1 MKKTIS
7 KIVASGLMIATVA
20 MSSLATASAATTPA
34 ATTPAS
40 TILDPDRKVEF
51 SMNCDKPDYTFEVYK
66 IASLDT
72 NASSP
77 YQTKYTPIVSA
88 VAGKEMSE
96 VFKNITNG
104 IDTGSSQKLLA
115 ALDKATLKAVND
127 DELVNPVTTFA
138 TSETVTSKTT
148 PQLDQGVYYIKAVNY
163 PAGVQWVRNS
173 VVALPYFKNTA
184 TDVTNGTSSW
194 TYTIDDIEL
203 ATKVYDK
210 DIETHKSITGTK
222 SVHGLTSNHTA
233 DYADVSLGDTVNFEI
248 KSTVTGGASRVIKD
262 NENED
267 YVTEDMKLNS
277 YLVTDDMSAGL
288 TLNEDSFTVS
298 LLRENGTEIAK
309 LTPND
314 YTVTYQQKG
323 GGNTKSNTKFTVALN
338 KSYLAK
344 NDFYASDVYYTS
356 IKYSAVLNANAVKG
370 TAGNP
375 NTEGEI
381 KYSNKNDVT
390 VSHPGNTVYVYTYGI
405 TSTKVDTN
413 NKPLA
418 NAKFQMFLTQADAA
432 ALRNSI
438 ATGISDNTGKVV
450 YKNAKNEEISLQSG
464 KYYVVETKAPAGYN
478 LYGKVIEVN
487 VNATYNTT
495 LTNGTYVKQCPT
507 NGIATFSVTDTK
519 LVAPK
524 TGGYGNTIAYIGGG
538 VLIVGGMLGGLAALL
553 ISRKKKHS
561 HKA

>member
-20 MSSLATASAATTPA
+20 MSSLVTASA

-40 TILDPDRKVEF
+40 TILDPDKKVEF
-51 SMNCDKPDYTFEVYK
+51 SMNCDKPGYTFEVYK

-77 YQTKYTPIVSA
+77 YQTKYTPIVST
-88 VAGKEMSE
+88 VADKEASE

-115 ALDKATLKAVND
+115 ALDKATLKTVD
-127 DELVNPVTTFA
+127 TDELVKPVATFGP
-138 TSETVTSKTT
+138 TSETVTSTTT

-184 TDVTNGTSSW
+184 TDVKDGTSSW
-194 TYTIDDIEL
+194 KYTIDDIEL

-210 DIETHKSITGTK
+210 DIETHKSITGTT

-288 TLNEDSFTVS
+288 TLNKDSFTVS
-298 LLRENGTEIAK
+298 LLREDGTNIAD
-309 LTPND
+309 LTANDD
-314 YTVTYQQKG
+314 YTVTYQQEG
-323 GGNTKSNTKFTVALN
+323 GGDTKLNTKFTVALN

-381 KYSNKNDVT
+381 KYSNKNNVT

-405 TSTKVDTN
+405 TSTKVDTSD
-413 NKPLA
+413 KPLA
-418 NAKFQMFLTQADAA
+418 NAEFQMFLTQADAA

-438 ATGISDNTGKVV
+438 ATGISDKTGKVV

-487 VNATYNTT
+487 VDATYYTT
-495 LTNGTYVKQCPT
+495 LTDGTYVKTCPP